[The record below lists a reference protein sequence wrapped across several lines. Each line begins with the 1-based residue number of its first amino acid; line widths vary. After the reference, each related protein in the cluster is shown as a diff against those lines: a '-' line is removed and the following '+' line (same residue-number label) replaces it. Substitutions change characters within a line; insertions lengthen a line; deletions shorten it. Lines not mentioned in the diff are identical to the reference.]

1 MSDNIII
8 DFRLLRPQ
16 YTTKDQPA
24 ADLPIRLCAQLWPE
38 SDSPVLDCCYCDA
51 IELNTPETILS
62 MADLV
67 YDDRNHDF
75 SREQQTEAARIFAA
89 NLRTEFNDR
98 KLICIIPD
106 STNDFELSTVRNQLN
121 SHFTDV
127 DFLPASIAA
136 VFDWQQRSSAKLTD
150 RQLIIVIDAMRSA
163 LQLTPIQTAEDT
175 KNKRIVLERHPGTTI
190 KAPDLLNQLATLT
203 QACKLPE
210 IMTDFPGWNGLAS
223 ECGKLVILHRD
234 NWHELMEKD
243 ADQFRQLE
251 IDCQS
256 LQQEIS
262 NLCAALNYKA
272 TPILLCAS
280 ELVRHPD
287 IPACTPC
294 LGGMEW
300 LRQQQ
305 QSPGLPLWYDYL
317 PELSMEVMRNGKF
330 EQFPLISR
338 ENRRIAP
345 VRGKTVT
352 LSLNTRFTLP
362 GGLECCRFPL
372 FRGKGG
378 TALSFNAEIHSSAFP
393 LKEPTDCELTLTYTY
408 GAEEPFELTF
418 KGSFGKARC
427 HWVPMPRPNP
437 AKVGIAPPVKD
448 PLGIERLQSFRF
460 KPELQPVNLL
470 SSFIQLLTPRFKK
483 VKQGFLKRILL
494 NKNDELMCFVT
505 VEQTDV
511 LCHSRDFCE
520 RMPSFEPNRPVY
532 ISHIKREVANDG
544 CTLYFGKGI
553 TFSEPLTPEK
563 KLPGPSD
570 IAPLVAEATFIS
582 YEYIVE
588 SVGKSGFITNAST
601 DSNNFPYYDV
611 QLSQEQYKVRC
622 YHNDNTPSLCIGDHV
637 YVSDIKSKLT
647 NNGYTLYSG
656 HISTQK
662 KIRLSI
668 NSTEY
673 LAPSL
678 FLHKLETELSCGDT
692 IYCLLDNNRD
702 IQYLSTRKI
711 TTPVFEGALALDPTL
726 IKYSKL
732 IWKNRPDS
740 EKLPEDFIK
749 EYKKCIEQLL
759 DLTHNLTL
767 GSPKKLALL
776 HKILSPS
783 ANKFVPSIRQHIFD
797 QISSL
802 EKEPENLIPENA
814 AWVLA
819 NLQDLGQRQQF
830 SAIRSLLS
838 HQSAEVR
845 EKAFKTCSYMMEYNE
860 VVATQF
866 IEKDMECL
874 YRCCVMRIKEH
885 LYALQHL
892 VANNTTPPNPIV
904 DDIRRTC
911 STIWSMLKSRRSED
925 NKVKTFLCL
934 HNDRCRELLALIK
947 ELHNLIVDA
956 KEASSSTLFDKLF
969 PCLYRLCNYL
979 GDDNISNA
987 ITITDE
993 LENDDEDN
1001 DDY

>member
-16 YTTKDQPA
+16 YTTKAQPA
-24 ADLPIRLCAQLWPE
+24 ADLPMRLCAQLWPE

-98 KLICIIPD
+98 KLTCIIPD

-136 VFDWQQRSSAKLTD
+136 VFDWQQRSSAKLTA

-175 KNKRIVLERHPGTTI
+175 KNKRIVLERHPGITLQ
-190 KAPDLLNQLATLT
+190 APGLLNQLATLT

-251 IDCQS
+251 IDGQS

-287 IPACTPC
+287 IPVCSPC

-305 QSPGLPLWYDYL
+305 QSPELPLWYDYL

-393 LKEPTDCELTLTYTY
+393 LNEPTDCELTLTYTY
-408 GAEEPFELTF
+408 GAEEPFDIWYLYDKDKYDGEPTF
-418 KGSFGKARC
+418 SKILKY
-427 HWVPMPRPNP
+427 
-437 AKVGIAPPVKD
+437 VKD
-448 PLGIERLQSFRF
+448 
-460 KPELQPVNLL
+460 ND
-470 SSFIQLLTPRFKK
+470 
-483 VKQGFLKRILL
+483 L
-494 NKNDELMCFVT
+494 N
-505 VEQTDV
+505 
-511 LCHSRDFCE
+511 
-520 RMPSFEPNRPVY
+520 
-532 ISHIKREVANDG
+532 I
-544 CTLYFGKGI
+544 
-553 TFSEPLTPEK
+553 
-563 KLPGPSD
+563 
-570 IAPLVAEATFIS
+570 
-582 YEYIVE
+582 
-588 SVGKSGFITNAST
+588 
-601 DSNNFPYYDV
+601 
-611 QLSQEQYKVRC
+611 
-622 YHNDNTPSLCIGDHV
+622 
-637 YVSDIKSKLT
+637 
-647 NNGYTLYSG
+647 
-656 HISTQK
+656 
-662 KIRLSI
+662 
-668 NSTEY
+668 
-673 LAPSL
+673 
-678 FLHKLETELSCGDT
+678 
-692 IYCLLDNNRD
+692 
-702 IQYLSTRKI
+702 
-711 TTPVFEGALALDPTL
+711 
-726 IKYSKL
+726 
-732 IWKNRPDS
+732 
-740 EKLPEDFIK
+740 
-749 EYKKCIEQLL
+749 
-759 DLTHNLTL
+759 
-767 GSPKKLALL
+767 
-776 HKILSPS
+776 
-783 ANKFVPSIRQHIFD
+783 
-797 QISSL
+797 
-802 EKEPENLIPENA
+802 
-814 AWVLA
+814 
-819 NLQDLGQRQQF
+819 
-830 SAIRSLLS
+830 
-838 HQSAEVR
+838 
-845 EKAFKTCSYMMEYNE
+845 
-860 VVATQF
+860 
-866 IEKDMECL
+866 
-874 YRCCVMRIKEH
+874 
-885 LYALQHL
+885 
-892 VANNTTPPNPIV
+892 
-904 DDIRRTC
+904 
-911 STIWSMLKSRRSED
+911 
-925 NKVKTFLCL
+925 
-934 HNDRCRELLALIK
+934 
-947 ELHNLIVDA
+947 
-956 KEASSSTLFDKLF
+956 
-969 PCLYRLCNYL
+969 
-979 GDDNISNA
+979 
-987 ITITDE
+987 
-993 LENDDEDN
+993 
-1001 DDY
+1001 